1 MSLWQQ
7 IVPAALVGTDRQ
19 LPWSLALP
27 GEIGELVAQ
36 VGADTRDDPARHLLR
51 AAAVLATCSL
61 AGRQG
66 DVPATARPAPAAPD
80 PRPEMVDEALLP
92 GLAQALLDGP
102 ARLQAEALGM
112 LAQRGWRLPAVLLP
126 RVLDLARRHTA
137 LRPAANRVLGERGRW
152 LAQHQPGWR
161 QVIEAGEVD
170 EATASAEAARAAATS
185 VSTAAAPADWAEARH
200 PQRLVLLRAMR
211 RQDPDATREW
221 LATELNALPARERAE
236 LIATLADDLS
246 ASDEPALLR
255 WLGDRSREVRQTVLG
270 LLLRLPQGHHAQQAA
285 ARVQPLLRRERV
297 LLRQHWVIDAPEQV
311 DPSWEAAA
319 IDTVRPKHDSL
330 GERGWW
336 LLQLV
341 RQTPLAWWT
350 DHTGMPPAELLAWA
364 VGTDWSEALLRGWR
378 EVLTHTP
385 DEAWCEAFLAG
396 WPWKG
401 LAGEASQI
409 VALLPPA
416 RRERHWDQALR
427 QGRLGLAGLLPELLA
442 ACPGDG
448 TLGADLSRAL
458 AQAARKALSDPNVVY
473 DHHLRNGLPELVCLL
488 HPEALVQL
496 QPLQPG
502 GQETPGHLQLIL
514 TLAQIV
520 TTRDALQRLQPSPWS
535 TS

>member
-1 MSLWQQ
+1 M
-7 IVPAALVGTDRQ
+7 R
-19 LPWSLALP
+19 
-27 GEIGELVAQ
+27 
-36 VGADTRDDPARHLLR
+36 RDDPLR
-51 AAAVLATCSL
+51 A
-61 AGRQG
+61 
-66 DVPATARPAPAAPD
+66 
-80 PRPEMVDEALLP
+80 
-92 GLAQALLDGP
+92 
-102 ARLQAEALGM
+102 
-112 LAQRGWRLPAVLLP
+112 
-126 RVLDLARRHTA
+126 
-137 LRPAANRVLGERGRW
+137 
-152 LAQHQPGWR
+152 
-161 QVIEAGEVD
+161 
-170 EATASAEAARAAATS
+170 
-185 VSTAAAPADWAEARH
+185 
-200 PQRLVLLRAMR
+200 
-211 RQDPDATREW
+211 REW
-221 LATELNALPARERAE
+221 LVASVSPLPARERAE
-236 LIATLADDLS
+236 LIATLAEGLGPD
-246 ASDEPALLR
+246 DEPALLR

-270 LLLRLPQGHHAQQAA
+270 LLVRLPQGSHAQQAA
-285 ARVQPLLRRERV
+285 ARLEPLLRRERV
-297 LLRQHWVIDAPEQV
+297 LLRQRWVIDAPEQV

-319 IDTVRPKHDSL
+319 IDTTRPKHDSL

-350 DHTGMPPAELLAWA
+350 AHTGMSPGELLAWA

-401 LAGEASQI
+401 LAGDASQI
-409 VALLPPA
+409 VALLPLA

-442 ACPGDG
+442 ACPDHE

-473 DHHLRNGLPELVCLL
+473 DHHLRNGLPELACAL
-488 HPEALVQL
+488 HPEALAGL

-520 TTRDALQRLQPSPWS
+520 ATRNALQQLTPSPRS
-535 TS
+535 T